1 MIHMTLIMHDAL
13 LLIRNIKPMHMCV
26 FAFLILEADSPL
38 YMQSS
43 LLIVASNNPFFVS
56 NSILIDI
63 FKSFTYSRDQYSG
76 IFMLE

>member
-1 MIHMTLIMHDAL
+1 
-13 LLIRNIKPMHMCV
+13 MHMCV
-26 FAFLILEADSPL
+26 LAFLILEADNPL
-38 YMQSS
+38 YMHSS

-63 FKSFTYSRDQYSG
+63 FNSFTYSRDQYSG